1 VQNRRKGDQSG
12 ATDTISI
19 DVPWVKRDS
28 SLKNEK
34 RRAYHDFS
42 KNQVN
47 KKLIDEL
54 EQRHKK

>member
-19 DVPWVKRDS
+19 EVPWVKRDS

-34 RRAYHDFS
+34 RRAYHDIP

-54 EQRHKK
+54 E